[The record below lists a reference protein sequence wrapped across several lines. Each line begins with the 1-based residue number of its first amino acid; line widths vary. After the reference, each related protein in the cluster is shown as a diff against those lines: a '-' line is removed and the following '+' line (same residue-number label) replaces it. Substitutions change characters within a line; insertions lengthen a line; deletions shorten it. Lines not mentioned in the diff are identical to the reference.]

1 MHKYAALTALVLYVG
16 ISLWA
21 LDRQA
26 AAALD
31 ITAAASAPTCETFL
45 ARLRNAGR
53 ELSLSSLPNPR
64 FEHNQQGDVANS
76 VEQVIYNWPDN
87 TAQIGVLS
95 CAPIEQAAINRG
107 EFVFYRMQ
115 ADTAAHNQQN
125 GDTPRSQRNLNLIS
139 AAIFA
144 YTGKPPT
151 RSEVQLLLAQQPRQP
166 NDIDATLA
174 LPGGHRVWLGYDNFA
189 ISPWRTLANEAS
201 RGVRVS
207 GSEAEGRPTMPAG

>member
-1 MHKYAALTALVLYVG
+1 MHKYAAVTALA
-16 ISLWA
+16 IA
-21 LDRQA
+21 LN
-26 AAALD
+26 
-31 ITAAASAPTCETFL
+31 ITAAAAQTAPTCETFL

-64 FEHNQQGDVANS
+64 FQHNQQRDVANS
-76 VEQVIYNWPDN
+76 VEQVIYDWPDD

-115 ADTAAHNQQN
+115 ADTAARRQN

-144 YTGKPPT
+144 YTGKPPA
-151 RSEVQLLLAQQPRQP
+151 RSELLVLLARQPRRP

-174 LPGGHRVWLGYDNFA
+174 LPGGHRIWLGYDNFA

-201 RGVRVS
+201 QFFGSGGGFKSATLKRALMHETAAPGDGAVS
-207 GSEAEGRPTMPAG
+207 